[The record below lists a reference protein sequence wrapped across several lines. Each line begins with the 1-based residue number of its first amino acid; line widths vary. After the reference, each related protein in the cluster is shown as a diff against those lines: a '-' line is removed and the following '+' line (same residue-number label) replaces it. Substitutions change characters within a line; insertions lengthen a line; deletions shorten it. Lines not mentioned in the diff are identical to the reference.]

1 MNYQA
6 YEEKNIEEY
15 QNRFQMGRLC
25 ARVLAAHQLNEEQL
39 KEVLNPP
46 KLCDPFEADGLKAV
60 IDRLYTARD
69 HKEKVLICGDYDA
82 DGICATAIAYHAL
95 SKAGIACGYYIPNR
109 FREGYGLHPH
119 TVEMAK
125 EKGYTLL
132 ITVDNGVKA
141 YEAAKKA
148 AELGLELIITDHHT
162 VEGDLP
168 VCSMFLHPQKM
179 GKPFETLSGA
189 GVAFELSRA
198 LIGEDDEMLIL
209 ACVAAIGDVMPLW
222 QESRAIV
229 RMGIAALNRGLG
241 MAIQKLA
248 NQMGTW
254 DETKIS
260 FQVVPKLNVTGRL
273 ADMANANMTVRYLLS
288 QNRDELSKCS
298 KQIGDL
304 NELRKIKSEEM
315 THKAMNL
322 VDDQYLFQVL
332 HDDSFHEG
340 LTGLVAGKLANQL
353 QKPVMILSGTE
364 HLRGSIRS
372 YGNLN
377 LNEFFQDGQPLFD
390 AYGGHPKAAGLG
402 FDRDALKQVQK
413 FVNQKMDQLDI
424 SDEEVREY
432 LPLQDGNLTLSQVQE
447 LQRLK
452 PFGEGFSPV
461 LFAYRMKPDMKPKT
475 MSEGKHIKWSNDQ
488 LEVVKFN
495 CANQIP
501 AWKKRDDLM
510 FYGTLSI
517 SAFRGNQKISL
528 MAEDIQ

>member
-6 YEEKNIEEY
+6 YEEKMIEAYME
-15 QNRFQMGRLC
+15 RFSMGRLC
-25 ARVLAAHQLNEEQL
+25 ARVLASHQPDEEQL
-39 KEVLNPP
+39 QEVLGAPR
-46 KLCDPFEADGLKAV
+46 LCDPYEAKGLKAV
-60 IDRLYTARD
+60 VDRLKTARD
-69 HKEKVLICGDYDA
+69 NKEKVLICGDYDA

-95 SKAGIACGYYIPNR
+95 SKAGIECGYYIPNR
-109 FREGYGLHPH
+109 FKEGYGLHPH

-141 YEAAKKA
+141 YAAASKA

-168 VCSMFLHPQKM
+168 ACSLFLHPQKM
-179 GKPFETLSGA
+179 GRTFETLSGA

-198 LIGEDDEMLIL
+198 LIGEDEEMLIL

-222 QESRAIV
+222 QETRAIV
-229 RMGIAALNRGLG
+229 RLGIAALNCGRG
-241 MAIQKLA
+241 MPIQKLA
-248 NQMGTW
+248 NQMGMW

-288 QNRDELSKCS
+288 QNPNEISKCS
-298 KQIGDL
+298 QQIGDL

-315 THKAMNL
+315 TRKAMHL

-340 LTGLVAGKLANQL
+340 LTGLVAGKLASQL
-353 QKPVMILSGTE
+353 QKPVMVLSGSD

-377 LNEFFQDGQPLFD
+377 LNEFFQDGKPLFD

-402 FDRDALKQVQK
+402 FERTVLKDVQK
-413 FVNQKMDQLDI
+413 FVNHKMGQLEV
-424 SDEEVREY
+424 SDDEIREY
-432 LPLQDGNLTLSQVQE
+432 LPLQDGDLTISQVQE

-452 PFGEGFSPV
+452 PFGEGFSPT

-475 MSEGKHIKWSNDQ
+475 MSEGKHIKWSNQQ

-495 CANQIP
+495 CAEQIP
-501 AWKKRDDLM
+501 MWKKREDLI

-517 SAFRGNQKISL
+517 SSFRGNQKISL